1 MISKAKLKEQIEN
14 LPEKFTIEEL
24 VERLVFIEKVDN
36 GLNDSM
42 ENNKVSEQEL
52 EQQMKRGSDKLDRTS
67 SKRS

>member
-24 VERLVFIEKVDN
+24 VERLVFMEKVDN

-52 EQQMKRGSDKLDRTS
+52 EQQMKTWFG
-67 SKRS
+67 